1 MFKVITGFSNYSVSV
16 EGVVIN
22 NKINKILKNK
32 RTAHGYLV
40 VTLYPNKEEGVK
52 PKTCRVHRLVAQEF
66 IPNPE
71 DKPDVNH
78 KDRDKENNHVG
89 NLEWIDKLENDLHAK
104 TTGERQSYI
113 GARYNGQF
121 HSKAKMFLI
130 TSPEGVDFKVYGYS
144 ELEKFF
150 NRGRSFIF
158 KSLKKSNYFLNHK
171 VVEVQRNET
180 ETQNLSHHVVLRLN
194 SEENE
199 ALNQLSK
206 RKEKPKSYF
215 LRLALISIL
224 KEEALK

>member
-1 MFKVITGFSNYSVSV
+1 
-16 EGVVIN
+16 
-22 NKINKILKNK
+22 
-32 RTAHGYLV
+32 
-40 VTLYPNKEEGVK
+40 
-52 PKTCRVHRLVAQEF
+52 
-66 IPNPE
+66 
-71 DKPDVNH
+71 
-78 KDRDKENNHVG
+78 
-89 NLEWIDKLENDLHAK
+89 
-104 TTGERQSYI
+104 
-113 GARYNGQF
+113 
-121 HSKAKMFLI
+121 MFLI
-130 TSPEGVDFKVYGYS
+130 TSSEGVDFKVYGYS

-224 KEEALK
+224 KEESLK